1 MSQRPILFIVI
12 QDLTFKVVIQGK
24 ERGELNISK
33 PLVEKEKTKINGLM
47 RIASIALADDL
58 GKPCYDVHAY
68 TERFLSDEVR
78 KTGWSRRTTG
88 KMMM

>member
-1 MSQRPILFIVI
+1 MPAKGVIGGSKGTPYVASIL
-12 QDLTFKVVIQGK
+12 K

-88 KMMM
+88 NMMM